1 MNLQEN
7 IQRIKEMMKILS
19 EDSSNNLEVIKS
31 NLNINNV
38 NTEKTHISAILQL
51 KYNVDYILNFYVK
64 VDGKYYDKETYENL
78 KDGETIK
85 DVSKL
90 VGLVAYFKSN
100 MESVKFDAE
109 KNKKWDGECVN
120 VYNEIINKLNTF
132 FEPNIFEKTPIGHS
146 EKGWDYYTGT
156 HCKKMNPKSPGCQ
169 SRN

>member
-7 IQRIKEMMKILS
+7 IQRIKSMMKILS
-19 EDSSNNLEVIKS
+19 EENSNDLEVIKS
-31 NLNINNV
+31 NLNMKNV
-38 NTEKTHISAILQL
+38 NTEKTHISAILEL
-51 KYNVDYILNFYVK
+51 KDNVDYMLNFYVK

-78 KDGETIK
+78 KDGETIGN
-85 DVSKL
+85 VSKL
-90 VGLVAYFKSN
+90 IGLVAYFKSN

-109 KNKKWDGECVN
+109 KNEKWGGEIVN

-156 HCKKMNPKSPGCQ
+156 HCKKMCPKSPGCQ
-169 SRN
+169 K

>member
-38 NTEKTHISAILQL
+38 NTEKTHISAILEL
-51 KYNVDYILNFYVK
+51 KDNVDYMLNFYVK
-64 VDGKYYDKETYENL
+64 VDGKYYDKETYEKL
-78 KDGETIK
+78 KDGETIE
-85 DVSKL
+85 DVPKL

-109 KNKKWDGECVN
+109 KNKKWGESSSISIDNITIGEFQIHNHRDCIKFRWAFEN
-120 VYNEIINKLNTF
+120 LIEMFKTHFEIVTI
-132 FEPNIFEKTPIGHS
+132 
-146 EKGWDYYTGT
+146 
-156 HCKKMNPKSPGCQ
+156 
-169 SRN
+169 